1 MNRYYSVEEIIGRR
15 QIKGKHQYLIKW
27 KGYSISESTLEPE
40 KNLEN
45 IKDLINEYNN
55 SLLNKKEKEINND
68 SFILD
73 GEEKNDKNKDEE
85 EASIDEQYPYYI
97 VGNSIKKILG
107 ICDEDGILYAMIEI
121 LKNDGKLIRK
131 KIRIEELKMNN
142 PWLLIDYYESKIKFI

>member
-1 MNRYYSVEEIIGRR
+1 M
-15 QIKGKHQYLIKW
+15 
-27 KGYSISESTLEPE
+27 EPE